1 MSRMSLIL
9 YFFRYLAI
17 NFYLFSCDVYLV
29 ALLLLM
35 YLTLYVC
42 LYCFY
47 LLLSCFMLCLSVCSS
62 FTHVLDALCL
72 SLFSY
77 IFLSFCHGMFIFR
90 SSLNLFFDTALL
102 SLCSY
107 VFLPFCQVMGMVLLF
122 FYSIP

>member
-1 MSRMSLIL
+1 M
-9 YFFRYLAI
+9 FNA
-17 NFYLFSCDVYLV
+17 FSCDVYLV
-29 ALLLLM
+29 AHLLLM

-77 IFLSFCHGMFIFR
+77 IFLSFCHGILLLM
-90 SSLNLFFDTALL
+90 SLML
-102 SLCSY
+102 Y
-107 VFLPFCQVMGMVLLF
+107 VCL
-122 FYSIP
+122 